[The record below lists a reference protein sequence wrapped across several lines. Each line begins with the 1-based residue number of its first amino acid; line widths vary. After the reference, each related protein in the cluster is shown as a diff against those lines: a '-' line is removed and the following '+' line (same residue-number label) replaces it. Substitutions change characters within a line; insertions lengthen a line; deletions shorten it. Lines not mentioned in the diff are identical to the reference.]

1 MNDATKISEVDYK
14 REVVS
19 LISFLLG
26 NALVFAF
33 FAALWVWQYHIGRD
47 VSARIDRVVV
57 PFGWLAGFYTMSFVT
72 LRRAFPKITSIL
84 MSIGCALL
92 LSWILFLAI
101 CGLLA
106 PFYDPMGCFL

>member
-1 MNDATKISEVDYK
+1 MNDAANIGEVDYK

-19 LISFLLG
+19 FISFLLG
-26 NALVFAF
+26 NVFLFAF
-33 FAALWVWQYHIGRD
+33 FAALWVWQYHTGPD

-57 PFGWLAGFYTMSFVT
+57 PFGWLTACFTMSFAT
-72 LRRAFPKITSIL
+72 LRQAFPKITAIL

-92 LSWILFLAI
+92 LSWILFLVI

-106 PFYDPMGCFL
+106 PFYDPSCFL